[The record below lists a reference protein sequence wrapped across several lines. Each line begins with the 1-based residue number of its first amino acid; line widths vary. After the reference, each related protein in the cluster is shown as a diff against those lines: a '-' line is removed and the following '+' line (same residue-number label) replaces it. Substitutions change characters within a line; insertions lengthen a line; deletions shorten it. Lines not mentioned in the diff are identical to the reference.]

1 MHDAHPATWI
11 NNVPAQHNEQLL
23 LAQHNEQLN
32 NVPAQHIE
40 QLLLAEHGTTLRYLQ
55 FMWQRNKSNMG
66 RLHDAPSGTLDCLY
80 VMHGTHA
87 KHGKEPRCAGTSF
100 RGKSIII
107 NTVPPRPIRMVPPK

>member
-40 QLLLAEHGTTLRYLQ
+40 QLLLAEHGTTKAY
-55 FMWQRNKSNMG
+55 KSHGSMLFYNFSASK
-66 RLHDAPSGTLDCLY
+66 LSHETLTMSTLSSVQGDMS
-80 VMHGTHA
+80 MHRAEHLIVYT
-87 KHGKEPRCAGTSF
+87 
-100 RGKSIII
+100 
-107 NTVPPRPIRMVPPK
+107 